1 MVRVSSLEIHVT
13 KPYRWAPI
21 RGYLIVETMNT
32 SVILVKK
39 TNDKIGSVGYGKS
52 RTVLTP

>member
-13 KPYRWAPI
+13 KPYRRAPI